1 MSSWVRFML
10 EPDVITHPSTDRLMR
25 APDAPGGSAR
35 QDSRQRRD
43 RANRAKELR
52 RTLRL
57 GSLLVAVI
65 LLASGIAMAARFPD
79 RSVPL
84 FTVWTTGA
92 AVSLVLFFIA
102 DRATQRS
109 IVPLTVLFTLGPVVG
124 LVVTATEPGALL
136 AMFSGFTTLPVAVP
150 LFLAWTTKL
159 RTAWLATY
167 AIVLGGLTLVTGL
180 GHLDAVQRGDLVT
193 DVVIGAVIG
202 WVGGE
207 LLERLRARTLDQEIE
222 LRRLNHDLRVGA
234 TTDALTGLANR
245 RQLEADLLWLTSA
258 RHTALGTCAFL
269 MLDLDGFKQLNDEL
283 GHAAGDTALQ
293 RVSKELRR
301 VIRGRDTIYRYGG
314 EEFLVIMPDTTPGAA
329 TSAAERI
336 REAIAALQIDANK
349 VPGSSTLTISCG
361 VALSIVDRDHW
372 GVVIA
377 AADSALYQAKASGRN
392 RTCVIPETVGDEPI
406 GVPGDRRRTA

>member
-1 MSSWVRFML
+1 
-10 EPDVITHPSTDRLMR
+10 MR
-25 APDAPGGSAR
+25 GPGVPGASAGR
-35 QDSRQRRD
+35 DSRQRRD

-65 LLASGIAMAARFPD
+65 MLVTGIAVAARFPG

-84 FTVWTTGA
+84 FTVWTAGA
-92 AVSLVLFFIA
+92 AVSLVLFLIA

-109 IVPLTVLFTLGPVVG
+109 ILPLTILFTLSPAVG
-124 LVVTATEPGALL
+124 LVVTGTEPGALL
-136 AMFSGFTTLPVAVP
+136 AMFSGFTMLPVAVP
-150 LFLAWTTKL
+150 LFLAWTTTL
-159 RTAWLATY
+159 RTAWLVTY
-167 AIVLGGLTLVTGL
+167 TLVLGGLTLVTGL
-180 GHLDAVQRGDLVT
+180 GHLDAVQRGDLAT
-193 DVVIGAVIG
+193 DVAIGAVIG

-222 LRRLNHDLRVGA
+222 LRRLNHELRVGA

-245 RQLEADLLWLTSA
+245 RQLEADLLWLSSA

-269 MLDLDGFKQLNDEL
+269 MLDLDGFKQLNDDL

-293 RVSKELRR
+293 RVSTELRR

-314 EEFLVIMPDTTPGAA
+314 EEFLVIMSDTTLGAA
-329 TSAAERI
+329 TAAAERI
-336 REAIAALQIDANK
+336 REAIAALQIDASK
-349 VPGSSTLTISCG
+349 VPGAGTLTISCG
-361 VALSIVDRDHW
+361 VALSMVAREHW

-377 AADSALYQAKASGRN
+377 AADSALYQAKAFGRN
-392 RTCVIPETVGDEPI
+392 QTCVIPGTVGDEPVA
-406 GVPGDRRRTA
+406 VPGDRRRTA